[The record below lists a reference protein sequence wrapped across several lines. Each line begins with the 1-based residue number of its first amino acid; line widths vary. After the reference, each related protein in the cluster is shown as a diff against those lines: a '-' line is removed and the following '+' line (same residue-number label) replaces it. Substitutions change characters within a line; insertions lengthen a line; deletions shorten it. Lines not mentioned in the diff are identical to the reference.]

1 MIRSNKNGEVI
12 VTIGGAPYNLAVNDE
27 YVKFLLKITSP
38 DESVVFDEEAFAID
52 PQSLPEHEEKLR
64 RYSEFLRRFSV
75 MRSEAISEA
84 KSQGSMDKRVS
95 EISEFI
101 KELKSE

>member
-1 MIRSNKNGEVI
+1 M
-12 VTIGGAPYNLAVNDE
+12 TIGGTPYNLAVNDE

-64 RYSEFLRRFSV
+64 RYSEFLRRFSA
-75 MRSEAISEA
+75 MRSEEISEA
-84 KSQGSMDKRVS
+84 KSQGGTAD
-95 EISEFI
+95 I
-101 KELKSE
+101 KLDAFGASGRRSVCTTGTRSSFS